1 MGNSGEERFQVKSES
16 KQDEVVTLRWSY
28 LWRYPCPPVTDS
40 AVSGCALV
48 GNAFPAAEESVE
60 PPAVEGAL
68 QRA

>member
-16 KQDEVVTLRWSY
+16 KPDEVVTQRWSY
-28 LWRYPCPPVTDS
+28 LCLTKGVTDS
-40 AVSGCALV
+40 AVSGRALV

-68 QRA
+68 Q